1 MVKSFAG
8 MAGRVTNQD
17 YAQQGIASIKTLG
30 IKYKAYGA
38 APMFIGLL
46 NKIASQRTQY
56 KT

>member
-1 MVKSFAG
+1 